1 MDKNR
6 VVVAMSGGVDS
17 SVCAY
22 LLKKHGYEVIGM
34 TMQIW
39 QDASEDFKQKEG
51 GCCSISAVYDARRV
65 ADKIGIPYYVTNLKD
80 QFNEKVIQY
89 FINEYIE
96 GRTPNPCIVCNRYL
110 KFDDLL
116 KKAMEIDAFYVA
128 TGHYGIIEKDKSTN
142 RFILRKS
149 VDQSKD
155 QTYALYNL
163 SQFQL
168 EHTLLPLGKFTK
180 NQVRQIAEEAGLSVA
195 HKPDSQEICF
205 IDTDYKDFLK
215 QKVPEKIK
223 PGPFVDK
230 TGKVLGQHKGIPFYT
245 IGQRKGLG
253 ISVGKPLYVIDIDAE
268 LNTVVL
274 GDESDLEVK
283 EFLAHK
289 LNWIAIEKLEKNIRV
304 NAKIRYNFQEQPA
317 TVVPEDEDCVRVIFD
332 LPQKAVTPGQ
342 SVVFYQDD
350 IVVGGGIIKK
360 RL

>member
-1 MDKNR
+1 M
-6 VVVAMSGGVDS
+6 
-17 SVCAY
+17 
-22 LLKKHGYEVIGM
+22 
-34 TMQIW
+34 
-39 QDASEDFKQKEG
+39 
-51 GCCSISAVYDARRV
+51 
-65 ADKIGIPYYVTNLKD
+65 
-80 QFNEKVIQY
+80 
-89 FINEYIE
+89 
-96 GRTPNPCIVCNRYL
+96 
-110 KFDDLL
+110 
-116 KKAMEIDAFYVA
+116 
-128 TGHYGIIEKDKSTN
+128 
-142 RFILRKS
+142 
-149 VDQSKD
+149 
-155 QTYALYNL
+155 
-163 SQFQL
+163 
-168 EHTLLPLGKFTK
+168 PLGKFTK